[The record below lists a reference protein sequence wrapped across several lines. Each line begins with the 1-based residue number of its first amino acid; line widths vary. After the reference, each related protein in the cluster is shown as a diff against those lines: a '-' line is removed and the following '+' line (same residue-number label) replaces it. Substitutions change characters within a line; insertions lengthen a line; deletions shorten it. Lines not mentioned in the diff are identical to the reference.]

1 MVSKIFSTNKFDTKY
16 FDFTVYAFS
25 DGVRL
30 SSLSLSF
37 SELVPS
43 SVLPEPTRVANWG
56 TGFSFISLL
65 DFATRPC
72 AIACP
77 YDTCETDFFLLL
89 LGDECS

>member
-1 MVSKIFSTNKFDTKY
+1 
-16 FDFTVYAFS
+16 
-25 DGVRL
+25 
-30 SSLSLSF
+30 
-37 SELVPS
+37 LVPS